1 MEKKDIRKLVF
12 ARRKEMSQQ
21 ELKEKSRKICETVI
35 GMKEFR
41 EASAIYVY
49 MDYNGEAMTGA
60 LIEEAWKQGKKVAA
74 PKVEGSEMSYY
85 YISSYED
92 VKPGYFGIPEPDAV
106 DPACDEDALLIVPG
120 VAFDA
125 MRHRCGYGKGFYD
138 RYLSAH
144 REHPTI
150 AIALE
155 MQMMEEVPSDVHD
168 ICPRYLV
175 TEGRVISG

>member
-1 MEKKDIRKLVF
+1 MEKKEIRKLVF

-21 ELKEKSRKICETVI
+21 ELEEKSKKICETVI

-49 MDYNGEAMTGA
+49 MDYNGEAMTGD
-60 LIEEAWKQGKKVAA
+60 LIREAWKQGKKVAA

-92 VKPGYFGIPEPDAV
+92 VKPGYFSIPEPEPV
-106 DPACDEDALLIVPG
+106 NPACDEDALLIVPG
-120 VAFDA
+120 VAFDD

-138 RYLSAH
+138 RYLSSH

-168 ICPRYLV
+168 ICPMYLV
-175 TEGRVISG
+175 TEDRVISG